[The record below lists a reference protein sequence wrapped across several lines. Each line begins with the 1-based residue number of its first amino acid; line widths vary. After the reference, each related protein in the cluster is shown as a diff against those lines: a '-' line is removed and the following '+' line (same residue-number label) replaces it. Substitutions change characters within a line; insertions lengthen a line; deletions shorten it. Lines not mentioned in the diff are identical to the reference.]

1 MEAMIKKLK
10 LEVQSL
16 KGQLLELGVAP
27 RAPDK
32 SLKEPMAVEEPKEPK
47 TPTPDSRTKFLT
59 SIPSNT
65 SNTVTTQEETK

>member
-32 SLKEPMAVEEPKEPK
+32 SLKEPIAEAPPNNTQTTFAS
-47 TPTPDSRTKFLT
+47 TPS
-59 SIPSNT
+59 T
-65 SNTVTTQEETK
+65 SNTTAVSTTQEESK